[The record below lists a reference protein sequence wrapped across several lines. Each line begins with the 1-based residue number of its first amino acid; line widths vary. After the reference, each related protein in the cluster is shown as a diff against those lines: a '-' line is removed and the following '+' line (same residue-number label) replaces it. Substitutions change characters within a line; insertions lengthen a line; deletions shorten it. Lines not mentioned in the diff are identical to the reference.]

1 MDDFSSPNITSGYS
15 ISPSAANYI
24 AAGKQPLSS
33 MCPTIILD
41 GNKDVIM
48 ITGAAGGTKITT
60 AVTLVSIWKQNKI
73 LPVYLVFK
81 FWSYFHRKFHLL
93 LDWLDHIY
101 NKIIKKG

>member
-1 MDDFSSPNITSGYS
+1 MLLSIFSFGAKFASNSTGIILNNQMDDFSSPNITSGYS

-60 AVTLVSIWKQNKI
+60 AVTLVSI
-73 LPVYLVFK
+73 
-81 FWSYFHRKFHLL
+81 
-93 LDWLDHIY
+93 
-101 NKIIKKG
+101 